1 MGIKSLYEKYMY
13 GTPGMGEGTQG
24 LFGQGGQQSGGLIDF
39 NKMNNQQ
46 GGLLSN
52 IPQTA
57 LLGSAMFGQG
67 IQGKDPFSALL
78 PAVTQTAQLQKYMTP
93 KVGTT
98 KAVYNSKTGKT
109 EFATEREIASNPNLS
124 PAPTGT
130 VTRFNTETGQVEI
143 LPAGMA
149 GQQIK
154 DQTKARAL
162 GTQYNILQ
170 DFVGDMKERLPETKT
185 GAVGIGYSI
194 AENIADQTAQIA
206 ESLGVKDT
214 LVIENPERLDNYL
227 KSKGFTKAA
236 QNYATMKGSVTNLG
250 YALAKVAEPN
260 NPKLSEGDIIRQLD
274 RIKFGGSRDVFA
286 ASLDQILKE
295 EGIRAKREMQGLGG
309 DMSIFD
315 PQKKDSKKE
324 TTLDDPLGYF
334 N

>member
-1 MGIKSLYEKYMY
+1 MLENLKKRYADL
-13 GTPGMGEGTQG
+13 QG
-24 LFGQGGQQSGGLIDF
+24 LLNSPMNQSGGLLD
-39 NKMNNQQ
+39 K
-46 GGLLSN
+46 
-52 IPQTA
+52 IPQGA
-57 LLGSAMFGQG
+57 LLGSAIYGQG
-67 IQGKDPFSALL
+67 VQGKDPFSALL
-78 PAVTQTAQLQKYMTP
+78 PAALQTAQLQKYMTP
-93 KVGTT
+93 KAGTT

-109 EFATEREIASNPNLS
+109 EFATEKEIASNPNLS
-124 PAPTGT
+124 PVPTGT

-154 DQTKARAL
+154 DQAKARAL
-162 GTQYNILQ
+162 GTQYNILE
-170 DFVGDMKERLPETKT
+170 DFVADMKGRLPETTT
-185 GAVGIGYSI
+185 GVVGVGYSI

-295 EGIRAKREMQGLGG
+295 EGIRAKAEMQSLGG
-309 DMSIFD
+309 DISIFD
-315 PQKKDSKKE
+315 PQKNIKKKE
-324 TTLDDPLGYF
+324 KEQGDILDLGF
-334 N
+334 

>member
-1 MGIKSLYEKYMY
+1 MLENLKKRYADL
-13 GTPGMGEGTQG
+13 QG
-24 LFGQGGQQSGGLIDF
+24 LLNSPMNQS
-39 NKMNNQQ
+39 N
-46 GGLLSN
+46 GLLDN
-52 IPQTA
+52 IPQA
-57 LLGSAMFGQG
+57 AILGSAIYGQG
-67 IQGKDPFSALL
+67 VQGKDPFSALF
-78 PAVTQTAQLQKYMTP
+78 PAALQTAQLQKYMTP
-93 KVGTT
+93 KAGTT

-109 EFATEREIASNPNLS
+109 EFATEKEIASNPNLS
-124 PAPTGT
+124 PVPTGT

-154 DQTKARAL
+154 DQAKARAL
-162 GTQYNILQ
+162 GTQYNILE
-170 DFVGDMKERLPETKT
+170 DFVADMKGRLPETTT
-185 GAVGIGYSI
+185 GVVGVGYSI

-295 EGIRAKREMQGLGG
+295 EGIRAKAEMQSLGG
-309 DMSIFD
+309 DISIFD
-315 PQKKDSKKE
+315 PQKNIKKKE
-324 TTLDDPLGYF
+324 KEQGDILDLGL
-334 N
+334 